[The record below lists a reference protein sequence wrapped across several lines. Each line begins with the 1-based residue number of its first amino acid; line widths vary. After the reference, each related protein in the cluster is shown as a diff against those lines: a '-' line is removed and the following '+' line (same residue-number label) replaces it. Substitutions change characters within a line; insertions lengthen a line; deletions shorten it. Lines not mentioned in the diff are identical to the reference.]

1 MESRILRTAR
11 RGAALIALIALTVLA
26 LRAWDS
32 QQGRPLARW
41 HTFVPDELGAK
52 ELDRADWDAWL
63 RAEDAAFASV
73 EREVTGEIEPEDRVP
88 SNRYFEGSPLHP
100 ERFAT
105 NWNRSFALDPD
116 GPPRGAVVMLHGL
129 TDAPYSMRHL
139 AQRYREHGF
148 VAIAIRLPGHGMVPG
163 GLTRVEWEEWAAA
176 ARLAVR
182 EAVRR
187 AGTSVPLHMVGYS
200 NGGALAL
207 QYTLDSLDDANLPRP
222 ARVVLIS
229 PMIGVTRFA
238 RFAGVAGIPAIFPAF
253 AKAAWLDVLPEFNP
267 FKFNSFPV
275 NAARQTHLLT
285 GVLQAQIER
294 QVREGRWN
302 ELPPILTF
310 QSAVDSTVSTPAV
323 IDVLYARLPANGSEL
338 VLYDLN
344 RSAPFGPLIRLSAV
358 AVLEHIVPPL
368 PRPYR
373 LSVVTNESPDSDAV
387 VERSAAA
394 GSLEETSRPLG
405 LAFPRGVFSLS
416 HVALPFPIDDALY
429 GVTPDRSEDFGIRL
443 GAISLRGERG
453 VLVTSLDSLLRMS
466 SNPFFP
472 YQVARIEE
480 TLAPIAAPTPT
491 PER

>member
-1 MESRILRTAR
+1 MVK
-11 RGAALIALIALTVLA
+11 RGAVLLAVGAISVIAF
-26 LRAWDS
+26 RAWDS
-32 QQGRPLARW
+32 QQGRPLAPW
-41 HTFVPDELGAK
+41 NTFVPDELRAD
-52 ELDRADWDAWL
+52 ELDRADWDAYL

-73 EREVTGEIEPEDRVP
+73 EREVTAELDPADRVP
-88 SNRYFEGSPLHP
+88 SNRYFDGSPLHP
-100 ERFAT
+100 SRFAT

-116 GPPRGAVVMLHGL
+116 GPPVGAVVMLHGL
-129 TDAPYSMRHL
+129 TDSPYSMRHL
-139 AQRYREHGF
+139 AERYRAHGF
-148 VAIAIRLPGHGMVPG
+148 VAIAIRLPGHGTVPA
-163 GLTRVEWEEWAAA
+163 GLTEAVWEDWRAA

-187 AGTSVPLHMVGYS
+187 SGGSVPLHLVGYS

-207 QYTLDSLDDANLPRP
+207 QYALDALDDASLPRP

-267 FKFNSFPV
+267 FKYNSFPV

-285 GVLQAQIER
+285 TVLQAQIDR
-294 QVREGRWN
+294 QARDGRWTS
-302 ELPPILTF
+302 LPPILTF
-310 QSAVDSTVSTPAV
+310 QSAVDSTVSTSAV

-344 RSAPFGPLIRLSAV
+344 RSASFGPLLRPAAGDALDAMLP
-358 AVLEHIVPPL
+358 AR

-373 LSVVTNESPDSDAV
+373 ITIVTNESPDSSAV
-387 VERSAAA
+387 VERSAEA
-394 GSLEETSRPLG
+394 GALDERSRPLG

-429 GVTPDRSEDFGIRL
+429 GLAPDPSEDFGIRL
-443 GAISLRGERG
+443 GAISPRGERG

-466 SNPFFP
+466 SNPFFA
-472 YQVARIEE
+472 YQAARIEE
-480 TLAPIAAPTPT
+480 TMVTSP
-491 PER
+491 

>member
-1 MESRILRTAR
+1 MTARILRIAKR
-11 RGAALIALIALTVLA
+11 SAILAAVIAATVLA

-41 HTFVPDELGAK
+41 HTFVPEELRAG
-52 ELDRADWDAWL
+52 ELDRADWDAYL
-63 RAEDAAFASV
+63 RAEEAAFASV
-73 EREVTGEIEPEDRVP
+73 EREVTAALEPEDRVP
-88 SNRYFEGSPLHP
+88 SNRYFAESPLHP
-100 ERFAT
+100 ARFPT
-105 NWNRSFALDPD
+105 DWNRSFALDPD
-116 GPPRGAVVMLHGL
+116 GAPRGAVVMLHGL

-148 VAIAIRLPGHGMVPG
+148 VAVAIRLPGHGMVPA
-163 GLTRVEWEEWAAA
+163 GLTDVEWEDWRAA

-187 AGTSVPLHMVGYS
+187 SGASGPLHVVGYS

-207 QYTLDSLDDANLPRP
+207 QYALDALDDASLPRP

-229 PMIGVTRFA
+229 PMIGVTAFA
-238 RFAGVAGIPAIFPAF
+238 RFAGVAGLPAIFPAF
-253 AKAAWLDVLPEFNP
+253 AKAAWLDVIPEFNP

-285 GVLQAQIER
+285 AVLQAQIER
-294 QVREGRWN
+294 QAREGRLAT
-302 ELPPILTF
+302 LPPILTF

-344 RSAPFGPLIRLSAV
+344 RSASFGPLLRLDAG
-358 AVLEHIVPPL
+358 AVLDRILPPL

-373 LSVVTNESPDSDAV
+373 LTVVTNESPDSRAV
-387 VERSAAA
+387 VERSAEA
-394 GSLEETSRPLG
+394 GATGERTRPLG
-405 LAFPRGVFSLS
+405 LAFPPAVFSLS

-429 GVTPDRSEDFGIRL
+429 GLTPDPSEDFGIRL

-453 VLVTSLDSLLRMS
+453 VLTTSLDSLLRMS
-466 SNPFFP
+466 SNPFFA
-472 YQVARIEE
+472 YQVTRIEE
-480 TLAPIAAPTPT
+480 TLAVPASEPAP
-491 PER
+491 